1 MKILMLENVRPDF
14 LFLAK
19 PGTILR
25 AGKTYEATVNKNG
38 AVTAI
43 CENGETLGVK
53 PGEFETVQETFWFYR
68 KNALPDVGGKVA
80 GKINF
85 KE

>member
-1 MKILMLENVRPDF
+1 MNSCKINVSGAAGGKKRNIKILMLENVRPDF

-53 PGEFETVQETFWFYR
+53 PGEFEIVQET
-68 KNALPDVGGKVA
+68 
-80 GKINF
+80 
-85 KE
+85 

>member
-25 AGKTYEATVNKNG
+25 AGETYEAMVNKCG
-38 AVTAI
+38 AITAI

-53 PGEFETVQETFWFYR
+53 PGEFEVVEH
-68 KNALPDVGGKVA
+68 N
-80 GKINF
+80 
-85 KE
+85 